1 MVTRELYLNWALAKI
16 AVTNTSSSTAPTV
29 DKGSDILENEDF
41 DDSSCFLPD
50 DFDDES
56 SQ

>member
-16 AVTNTSSSTAPTV
+16 AVTSTSSTAPTV
-29 DKGSDILENEDF
+29 DEESDILENEAF
-41 DDSSCFLPD
+41 NDSSCFLPD